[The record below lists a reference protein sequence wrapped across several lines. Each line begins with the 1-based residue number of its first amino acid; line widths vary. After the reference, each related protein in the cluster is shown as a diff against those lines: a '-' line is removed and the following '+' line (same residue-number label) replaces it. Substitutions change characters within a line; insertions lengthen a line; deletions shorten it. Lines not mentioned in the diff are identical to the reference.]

1 MGELKFVNRKN
12 ELESL
17 NRLYS
22 KMVKGRKTN
31 TFYLAK
37 MDLLIGSK
45 IWQRGMV

>member
-1 MGELKFVNRKN
+1 MSIMSSLKNQKK
-12 ELESL
+12 SL
-17 NRLYS
+17 T
-22 KMVKGRKTN
+22 MVKGRKTN